1 MSCDYVKMVLRRIA
15 KTAVIGGMLGAALGG
30 HLAKE
35 NWRNKD
41 MHAEIAT
48 NEYKP
53 IIPGKNIAPKV
64 NIPPPKAKTINKSPG
79 LINFKIYVQINLLVT
94 NITIATIL

>member
-1 MSCDYVKMVLRRIA
+1 MREPPPMA
-15 KTAVIGGMLGAALGG
+15 KINPAEAI
-30 HLAKE
+30 LASSP
-35 NWRNKD
+35 NPFSAMAYIVGNIKD

-64 NIPPPKAKTINKSPG
+64 NIPPPKA
-79 LINFKIYVQINLLVT
+79 
-94 NITIATIL
+94 